1 MQNQCHNPN
10 FLKKDEDMEIKI
22 LGPGCKRCHQAEQ
35 NVRDV
40 VAEEQL
46 DATIVKVTDP
56 LKIAAHGVFGTPS
69 VVIDGK
75 VKCTGKVPDKAQIK
89 AWLENQS

>member
-1 MQNQCHNPN
+1 
-10 FLKKDEDMEIKI
+10 MEIKI
-22 LGPGCKRCHQAEQ
+22 LGPGCPRCRQTEQ

-40 VAEEQL
+40 VAEKGI
-46 DATIVKVTDP
+46 DATIEKVTDA

-75 VKCTGKVPDKAQIK
+75 VRCTGKVPDKAQIE